1 MLKDIQKVFENISS
15 NFVLAY
21 TAIIMKSEQ
30 LKRSYCFEPI
40 LHESYMFYQ
49 DFYYKD
55 FRKIKESK
63 KKSKKGKKKDKRS
76 DETKNTKTD
85 DDVD

>member
-1 MLKDIQKVFENISS
+1 MGFWGFGDISS

-30 LKRSYCFEPI
+30 LKRSYCLEPI

-49 DFYYKD
+49 DFFYKD
-55 FRKIKESK
+55 FRKIKDSRNN
-63 KKSKKGKKKDKRS
+63 DKLLV
-76 DETKNTKTD
+76 E
-85 DDVD
+85 